1 MGKSEYAL
9 SDNDRELY
17 RPFSVVRQL
26 SPASATAL
34 EFFSPLAVSAGIRGT
49 VGAGIRG
56 AVGAGIRGALSGVDA
71 GVGGPTGASV
81 CGGVRS

>member
-34 EFFSPLAVSAGIRGT
+34 EFFSPLSIVFKFGMWVEGH
-49 VGAGIRG
+49 
-56 AVGAGIRGALSGVDA
+56 
-71 GVGGPTGASV
+71 
-81 CGGVRS
+81 